1 MDILKRALE
10 IKDNIVS
17 WRRQIHQYPEL
28 QLDTPKTAEF
38 VVKVLSG
45 LGVDIRTNVG
55 GDGVAAVL
63 KGNGGSSK
71 TFAIRA
77 DMDGLPVTEET
88 GLSFASKIPGMMH
101 ACGHDAH
108 VAMALG
114 AATILSQIK
123 HRLNGNVKFIFQPG
137 EEGGGGARL
146 MIEDGVLQDPKVD
159 AIVGGH
165 VGSLWPVGLGVVGV
179 KEGPLMAA
187 SDSFTLTIR
196 GKGGHGAAPEQSVDP
211 IVVAA
216 QIALVLQTIVSR
228 DVSPVTPAVVTIGTI
243 QAGTASNIIPDFCVM
258 RGTVRYIDAEM
269 AEFIP
274 RRIRE
279 IAEGVA
285 HGMRAKAELSYK
297 RGYPPLINDP
307 KMTALVRRSASQILG
322 SEKVHTLKDPTM
334 GGEDMAYYLQKVP
347 GTFFALG
354 SSDRNAEIVY
364 PNHHP
369 KFDVDESV
377 LPLGAAVFC
386 QSAIDY
392 LDTVKE

>member
-1 MDILKRALE
+1 M
-10 IKDNIVS
+10 
-17 WRRQIHQYPEL
+17 
-28 QLDTPKTAEF
+28 
-38 VVKVLSG
+38 LSN

-55 GDGVAAVL
+55 GDGVAAL
-63 KGNGGSSK
+63 LEGNGKTST
-71 TFAIRA
+71 TFAVRA
-77 DMDGLPVTEET
+77 DMDALPITEET
-88 GLSFASKIPGMMH
+88 GLPFASKIPGRMH

-114 AATILSQIK
+114 AATVLS
-123 HRLNGNVKFIFQPG
+123 RMRDELNGNVKFIFQPG

-146 MIEDGVLQDPKVD
+146 MIEDGVLENPKVD

-179 KEGPLMAA
+179 KEGSLMAA
-187 SDSFTLTIR
+187 TDSFTLTVR

-211 IVVAA
+211 IIVAA

-228 DVSPVTPAVVTIGTI
+228 EISPVTPAVVTIGTI

-258 RGTVRYIDAEM
+258 RGTVRYIDTEM

-274 RRIRE
+274 GRIRE

-285 HGMRAKAELSYK
+285 HSMRAKAELAYK

-307 KMTALVRRSASQILG
+307 QMTALVKRSASKILG
-322 SEKVHTLKDPTM
+322 AEKVQDLADPTM

-354 SSDRNAEIVY
+354 SSDRDAEIVY

-386 QSAIDY
+386 QSAIDF
-392 LDTVKE
+392 LNTVKE